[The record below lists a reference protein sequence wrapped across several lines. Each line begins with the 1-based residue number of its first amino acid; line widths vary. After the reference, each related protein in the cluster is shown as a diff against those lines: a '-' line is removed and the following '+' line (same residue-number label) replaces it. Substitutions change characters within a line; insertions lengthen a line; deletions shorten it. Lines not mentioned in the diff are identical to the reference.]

1 MSLIKKKLIAE
12 RHNINW
18 LYYEKIMEHTAEHD
32 SVGLDFEHFL
42 EALQYVPNRVLR
54 KWIKKM
60 KEQLKENENDN
71 R

>member
-12 RHNINW
+12 RNNINW
-18 LYYEKIMEHTAEHD
+18 LYYEKIMGQTAEHD
-32 SVGLDFEHFL
+32 SIGLDFEHFY

-60 KEQLKENENDN
+60 KEQLKE